1 MKLGL
6 RTGLAFIALLAVAPA
21 QAADLGMRVQP
32 PALAP
37 AYNWS
42 GFYAGLNAGGAWG
55 HSNTGTATVY
65 DPPAD
70 YFASATNTALFNAA
84 GVQRGN
90 ASGFTGGGQ
99 VGFNWQAGNTV
110 LGLETDFQSFRLN
123 SRSTATGLFP
133 AVLAPAIPFTI
144 SHSTS
149 TDWLWTLRPRVG
161 FAANNWLF
169 YATGGV
175 AVANVKAS
183 WQYTD
188 SLANTESASLSK
200 TKVGWTVGGGVEYA
214 LSQAW
219 SVKAEYLYVDLGDEQ
234 ITTHNLLNAGV
245 IPIPGQPF
253 FHSVSLKSNIVRA
266 GLNYKFGTP

>member
-1 MKLGL
+1 M
-6 RTGLAFIALLAVAPA
+6 
-21 QAADLGMRVQP
+21 
-32 PALAP
+32 
-37 AYNWS
+37 
-42 GFYAGLNAGGAWG
+42 GA
-55 HSNTGTATVY
+55 
-65 DPPAD
+65 
-70 YFASATNTALFNAA
+70 
-84 GVQRGN
+84 QRGN

-110 LGLETDFQSFRLN
+110 LGLETDFQSFRQN

-133 AVLAPAIPFTI
+133 DYCPLPFTI

-161 FAANNWLF
+161 FAANNWLV

-175 AVANVKAS
+175 AVANVKAN

-188 SLANTESASLSK
+188 DFANTESASLSK
-200 TKVGWTVGGGVEYA
+200 TKVGWTVGAGVEYA
-214 LSQAW
+214 ISQAW

-245 IPIPGQPF
+245 DPIPGQPF

>member
-1 MKLGL
+1 MTLGL

-21 QAADLGMRVQP
+21 HAADLGVRVP
-32 PALAP
+32 SAMNPAH
-37 AYNWS
+37 NWS

-55 HSNTGTATVY
+55 QSNLVTSTTNDLPTGG
-65 DPPAD
+65 
-70 YFASATNTALFNAA
+70 FFESNTALFNTVGA
-84 GVQRGN
+84 QRTN

-110 LGLETDFQSFRLN
+110 LGIETDFQSYSQN
-123 SRSTATGLFP
+123 ASSTASSVLPVVGFP
-133 AVLAPAIPFTI
+133 IPFTI
-144 SHSTS
+144 SHSIS

-188 SLANTESASLSK
+188 DDMDTESASMSK

-219 SVKAEYLYVDLGDEQ
+219 SVKVEYLYVDLGSEQ
-234 ITTHNLLNAGV
+234 ITTHNLFDNGHPV
-245 IPIPGQPF
+245 PDQPF
-253 FHSVSLKSNIVRA
+253 SHSASLRSNIVRA